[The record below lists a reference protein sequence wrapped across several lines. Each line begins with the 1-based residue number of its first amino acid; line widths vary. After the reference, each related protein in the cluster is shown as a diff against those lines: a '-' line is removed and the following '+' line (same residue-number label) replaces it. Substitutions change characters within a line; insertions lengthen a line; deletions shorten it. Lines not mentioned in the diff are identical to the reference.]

1 MKKCQM
7 LLIAAWKKQKK
18 SICGIFLLVAVLSLC
33 LFSSLTLYIS
43 GKQSV
48 KTEMERLGFGELTI
62 WVNGDRESLAEEIET
77 VPDVEQVTYQ
87 PLIFFGYEVNG
98 SYSDNEGQL
107 LYPDG
112 SVPYRLTD
120 ESGNVLPVHEAEIS
134 EGYVSEQSAFSVSDS
149 GDFTPEIAPGT
160 VYISPAMKSAFD
172 VKIGDSIQFELSR
185 KDGIYSLIVAGY
197 FADGFMGS
205 SMIDMKS
212 FLISKEDYASMQDIL
227 STAADVDV
235 LGQEGAMLHI
245 FQSPESSLSALDFH
259 KAIQEGSE
267 VSLFTEFS
275 YRQESI
281 LGYMLLLQNILSGFL
296 IAFSL
301 VLFVVCMIVT
311 GHSLSA
317 VVEQDKKD
325 MAVLK
330 TLGMPGEEIRNV
342 YFLLYGGVI
351 LAGMLFGLCFAEWIA
366 GFLARGLVTSTGMLV
381 SVKLPLML
389 CFLLFTALLLLSVVF
404 LILRTGK
411 ILAVAPMEIIRET
424 AGGKQVQ
431 KAKHPEIRQRFLEW
445 DIALRELSFGKKNYI
460 ALFLIAAFLAVFL
473 AVIGRMGT
481 WLGPNGEGLMNAFSV
496 ADHDLGVQPFNQ
508 DVPMDEIERVI
519 EWYSPVQE
527 RYELAMESVT
537 VNGQEYEVNVLNDT
551 EWFHILRGRVCDGE
565 SILITDTVAN
575 ELQLSIGDTV
585 KVAANGRSEDY
596 QVSGIY
602 QCANGMG
609 SNIGMSMEGY
619 SKIGDITGYIWC
631 YHYILENGNM
641 RDFAMRYLQEHYRGI
656 DVHTNSWS
664 GLSGIVLLMHILI
677 LALYL
682 IASVFILVSVAL
694 ISGKLLQAETGDL
707 AVYKSMGLSTGRLR
721 RSFSLRFLVVAAA
734 GTAVGILL
742 SVLSADRMIGKV
754 FRSFGI
760 GDFHAGFSIMGT
772 FLPLVVIPVLFFL
785 FAWAFSARLKQASIV
800 TLITENQD

>member
-1 MKKCQM
+1 MVKKYQM
-7 LLIAAWKKQKK
+7 LLWAAWRKQKR
-18 SICGIFLLVAVLSLC
+18 SICGIFLLVAVLSMC
-33 LFSSLTLYIS
+33 LFSSLTLYVS
-43 GKQSV
+43 GRQSV
-48 KTEMERLGFGELTI
+48 KAEMERLGFGNLTI
-62 WVNGDRESLAEEIET
+62 WVNGGREGLVEEIENIT
-77 VPDVEQVTYQ
+77 DVERVTYQ
-87 PLIFFGYEVNG
+87 PLIFSGYEVNG
-98 SYSDNEGQL
+98 RYSDNEGQL

-112 SVPYRLTD
+112 SVPYHFID
-120 ESGNVLPVHEAEIS
+120 EGGNELPVHGSGTSGGTGTEI
-134 EGYVSEQSAFSVSDS
+134 VS
-149 GDFTPEIAPGT
+149 GT
-160 VYISPAMKSAFD
+160 IYISPAMRSAFD
-172 VKIGDSIQFELSR
+172 VEIGDSIQFELSR
-185 KDGIYSLIVAGY
+185 KDGIYSLTVAGY

-212 FLISKEDYASMQDIL
+212 FLISRDDYAAMQEIVHA
-227 STAADVDV
+227 AADVNV
-235 LGQEGAMLHI
+235 LGREGAMLHI
-245 FQSPESSLSALDFH
+245 FQNRKSPLSVMDFH

-281 LGYMLLLQNILSGFL
+281 LNYMLLLQDILAGFL
-296 IAFSL
+296 IAFSA
-301 VLFVVCMIVT
+301 VLFLVCMVVT

-325 MAVLK
+325 IAVLK
-330 TLGMPGEEIRNV
+330 TLGMPGEGTRNV

-351 LAGMLFGLCFAEWIA
+351 LIGMLFGLSFAERIA
-366 GFLARGLVTSTGMLV
+366 DMLAQGLVTSTGMLV
-381 SVKLPLML
+381 SVKLPFLL
-389 CFLLFTALLLLSVVF
+389 CFLLFMAFILIFAVF
-404 LILRTGK
+404 LILRTRK
-411 ILAVAPMEIIRET
+411 ILTVAPMETIRET

-431 KAKHPEIRQRFLEW
+431 KAKRPEIRQRFLEW
-445 DIALRELSFGKKNYI
+445 DIALRELRFEKKNYI

-481 WLGPNGEGLMNAFSV
+481 WLGPNGEGLMNAFSA
-496 ADHDLGVQPFNQ
+496 ADHDLGVQPFNR
-508 DVPMDEIERVI
+508 DVPMDEIERII
-519 EWYSPVQE
+519 EWYSPIRE
-527 RYELAMESVT
+527 TYELAMESVT
-537 VNGQEYEVNVLNDT
+537 VNGQEYEANVLNDT
-551 EWFHILRGRVCDGE
+551 EWFHILSGRVCDGE

-641 RDFAMRYLQEHYRGI
+641 RDFAMHYLQEHYRGI

-664 GLSGIVLLMHILI
+664 GLDGIVFLMHILI

-694 ISGKLLQAETGDL
+694 ISGKLLQAETGDM

-734 GTAVGILL
+734 GTAAGILL
-742 SVLSADRMIGKV
+742 SALTADGMIGEM

-760 GDFHAGFSIMGT
+760 GDFHSGFSVMGI
-772 FLPLVVIPVLFFL
+772 FLPLAVIPVLFFL
-785 FAWAFSARLKQASIV
+785 FAWAFSARLKQVSIV
-800 TLITENQD
+800 TLITENM